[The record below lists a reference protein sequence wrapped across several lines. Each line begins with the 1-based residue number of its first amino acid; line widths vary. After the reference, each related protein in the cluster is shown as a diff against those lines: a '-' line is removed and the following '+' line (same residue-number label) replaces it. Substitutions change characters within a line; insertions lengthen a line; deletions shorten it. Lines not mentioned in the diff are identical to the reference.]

1 MVSIKES
8 NQTNDMMIRL
18 LAILFFS
25 ISLVSA
31 KPLQLKDGDVI
42 AFLGGSD
49 LVRAQKDGT
58 LEAAITHRFKD
69 LNIKFRDLAWEG
81 DTVFFQSTVRERWR
95 REAFGS
101 LNEQL
106 KRVGANVVISQFGK
120 MESLNGEAALKEF
133 LESYE
138 KLINELQSE
147 NCRVVILAPSSFEWD
162 AANDQFLDKYTE
174 GIESLA
180 IKKKIPFVKENFA
193 EELGEE
199 PPMNLI
205 LSVREKH
212 RLWYDYWRP
221 ANWKCL
227 FGDDSK
233 RVFSNAAEGLPSFKE
248 EWQSFPKLIENAE
261 VNIRKGLK
269 NVPGSPPKRTGSR
282 EADIKKELEAFDV
295 MDGFEVN
302 LFADETQGIANPL
315 SVRWDARGR
324 MFVACSDVYP
334 QIEPGVMPNDKVMM
348 IEDLD
353 GDGVG
358 EKSSVFAR
366 GLSIPTGM
374 EVGADGVYVG
384 QNTELLLFDWEGK
397 RKLVLSGFGNG
408 DSHQTMNS
416 FAWSPGGEL
425 WFCQGDGIESRV
437 ETPYGVSSL
446 FQAGVY
452 RLRPDELKLDPLLDD
467 FMGPGN
473 PWGVA
478 FDDYGQSF
486 VIDGAGGVSY
496 LTPASIPAKRRLR
509 LPRIGRPGGYCGID
523 CLGASNLPAEMAG
536 DFLIG
541 DYKKNQ
547 VSRFAVSPDGG
558 GFKVN
563 WREPIL
569 RSRHRNFRPI
579 DVKIG
584 PDGAIYVV
592 DWYNPLTC
600 HQDDFYRHPVRDKT
614 HGRIWRITPKK
625 GALKVPELVS
635 LANKDLVDKL
645 ASPERWTRLKAKQ
658 VLSRRDQSKVINLL
672 RNWVASREGLDLLE
686 ALSLLEFLGAP
697 DSQIVIKNINS
708 DDPRIRAY
716 AARVIGRWGTRL
728 EGYQDLLLSLA
739 QDKHPRVRM
748 EALLSCAQ
756 IPEPNSILVAAAVAE
771 VPKDKWINYAF
782 SQAVHHLKPIW
793 IPAFREG
800 NLDIAKY
807 QSGFSDVLSQSDSK
821 AIIADIR
828 DLVQKENANN
838 KTTANLLSSLVI
850 LGDEDDLKFVLNLKE
865 LSPSVLIALKNQQ
878 RPEFEIHQRLA
889 NFLKTEDQE
898 IRKGIIDLI
907 GAWEV
912 EELIKEISDIASNAR
927 INKNLRAKAFK
938 AMGVIGG
945 KDVLLISK
953 QIAANDNDPCQL
965 DAIGS
970 VISMHVPNGVKL
982 AVDLLK
988 KELVFEQI
996 SKLFDAVASRNGA
1009 MELLAEELP
1018 GSSINKEKGSL
1029 IRQAWIA
1036 KGLVSPEL
1044 SSSLDQ
1050 LAGIPAP
1057 RIEFTDSNIREFVR
1071 AGNAGDAKKG
1081 ADLFKSAGL
1090 GCVACHKVGNIGGI
1104 IGPDLSA
1111 LGSGVPFDRI
1121 VTEVM
1126 WPTLQVKEG
1135 YSLTRVVTKKSQT
1148 LQGYEQA
1155 SREED
1160 KILLRDFAGAGMHR
1174 ISRDAIEKVE
1184 KIGSLMPPTAQI
1196 LSKNDIADLL
1206 AYLFS
1211 LRG

>member
-1 MVSIKES
+1 
-8 NQTNDMMIRL
+8 
-18 LAILFFS
+18 
-25 ISLVSA
+25 
-31 KPLQLKDGDVI
+31 
-42 AFLGGSD
+42 
-49 LVRAQKDGT
+49 
-58 LEAAITHRFKD
+58 
-69 LNIKFRDLAWEG
+69 
-81 DTVFFQSTVRERWR
+81 
-95 REAFGS
+95 
-101 LNEQL
+101 
-106 KRVGANVVISQFGK
+106 
-120 MESLNGEAALKEF
+120 
-133 LESYE
+133 
-138 KLINELQSE
+138 
-147 NCRVVILAPSSFEWD
+147 
-162 AANDQFLDKYTE
+162 
-174 GIESLA
+174 
-180 IKKKIPFVKENFA
+180 
-193 EELGEE
+193 
-199 PPMNLI
+199 
-205 LSVREKH
+205 
-212 RLWYDYWRP
+212 
-221 ANWKCL
+221 
-227 FGDDSK
+227 
-233 RVFSNAAEGLPSFKE
+233 
-248 EWQSFPKLIENAE
+248 
-261 VNIRKGLK
+261 
-269 NVPGSPPKRTGSR
+269 
-282 EADIKKELEAFDV
+282 
-295 MDGFEVN
+295 
-302 LFADETQGIANPL
+302 
-315 SVRWDARGR
+315 
-324 MFVACSDVYP
+324 
-334 QIEPGVMPNDKVMM
+334 
-348 IEDLD
+348 
-353 GDGVG
+353 
-358 EKSSVFAR
+358 
-366 GLSIPTGM
+366 
-374 EVGADGVYVG
+374 
-384 QNTELLLFDWEGK
+384 
-397 RKLVLSGFGNG
+397 
-408 DSHQTMNS
+408 
-416 FAWSPGGEL
+416 
-425 WFCQGDGIESRV
+425 
-437 ETPYGVSSL
+437 
-446 FQAGVY
+446 
-452 RLRPDELKLDPLLDD
+452 
-467 FMGPGN
+467 
-473 PWGVA
+473 
-478 FDDYGQSF
+478 
-486 VIDGAGGVSY
+486 
-496 LTPASIPAKRRLR
+496 
-509 LPRIGRPGGYCGID
+509 
-523 CLGASNLPAEMAG
+523 
-536 DFLIG
+536 
-541 DYKKNQ
+541 
-547 VSRFAVSPDGG
+547 
-558 GFKVN
+558 
-563 WREPIL
+563 
-569 RSRHRNFRPI
+569 
-579 DVKIG
+579 
-584 PDGAIYVV
+584 
-592 DWYNPLTC
+592 
-600 HQDDFYRHPVRDKT
+600 
-614 HGRIWRITPKK
+614 GRIWRITPKK

-635 LANKDLVDKL
+635 LTEKDLVDKL

-658 VLSRRDQSKVINLL
+658 VLSKRDQSKVINIL

-686 ALSLLEFLGAP
+686 ALSLLEFLSVP

-756 IPEPNSILVAAAVAE
+756 ISEPNSILVAAAVAE

-782 SQAVHHLKPIW
+782 SQAVHHLKPTW

-828 DLVQKENANN
+828 DLVKKENANN
-838 KTTANLLSSLVI
+838 KTTANLLRSLVI

-878 RPEFEIHQRLA
+878 RPKFEIHQRLA
-889 NFLKTEDQE
+889 NFLKTEDRE

-912 EELIKEISDIASNAR
+912 EELIKEISDIASNTR

-945 KDVLLISK
+945 KDALLISK

-1057 RIEFTDSNIREFVR
+1057 RIEYTDSNIREFVR

-1081 ADLFKSAGL
+1081 AVLFKSAGL
-1090 GCVACHKVGNIGGI
+1090 GCVACHKVDNIGGI

-1135 YSLTRVVTKKSQT
+1135 YSLTRIVTKKSQT

-1155 SREED
+1155 SREEN

-1174 ISRDAIEKVE
+1174 ISRDDIEKVE